1 MKIPPAEIASIR
13 ERLDGAAREL
23 LDAWDD
29 DGPDAPAAAEDPPEL
44 LYNAIEQLL
53 DLLQVYENQ
62 GPEPGPCYE
71 GEQIQPLSG
80 HELSEL
86 GNYGLELLG
95 RLSQLAHG
103 QGLVAASAEL
113 ELLAFPLGLWLAR
126 NDGEIT
132 SLEPVVNGLAKLAN
146 RSQDPTYLEQL
157 CMQIAELVEAV
168 SPSISEDLSRASLAR
183 PWRVLLLN
191 WGIVATRSQRPAL
204 MRNAF
209 DRLLEH
215 LPDDASGF
223 FREGMGQMDA
233 LDYPPHVRE
242 VIETYYETW
251 SLKKTLH

>member
-23 LDAWDD
+23 LDAWEDSEA
-29 DGPDAPAAAEDPPEL
+29 DAPAEEEPPEL
-44 LYNAIEQLL
+44 VYNATEQLL

-62 GPEPGPCYE
+62 GPDPGPCYE

-86 GNYGLELLG
+86 GNYGLDLLN
-95 RLSQLAHG
+95 RLAQMARG
-103 QGLVAASAEL
+103 QGLGAASAEL

-132 SLEPVVNGLAKLAN
+132 SLEPVVNSVAKLAN
-146 RSQDPTYLEQL
+146 RSKDPVYLEQL
-157 CMQIAELVEAV
+157 CLQIGELVEAV
-168 SPSISEDLSRASLAR
+168 SPGISEDRNRANLAR

-191 WGIVATRSQRPAL
+191 WGIVATRSLRPAL
-204 MRNAF
+204 MRDAF

-215 LPDDASGF
+215 LPEDASGF

-242 VIETYYETW
+242 VMETYFETW